1 MVRGECFRIKAP
13 RGARGSEIQGERY
26 GVVVQS
32 DLLIFESS
40 ATVLIAPTSRSARM
54 NGFRPEVDFGNGSTK
69 VLTEQT
75 AVYSLDRI
83 GSSVGRLSADD
94 MIRVDDAL
102 KIVFGLR

>member
-1 MVRGECFRIKAP
+1 
-13 RGARGSEIQGERY
+13 
-26 GVVVQS
+26 
-32 DLLIFESS
+32 
-40 ATVLIAPTSRSARM
+40 M
-54 NGFRPEVDFGNGSTK
+54 NSFRPEVDFGNGSTK